1 MYCTRRK
8 GHVGYFVTLS
18 LFIFAQLS
26 WYMSR
31 IGVVCAYCY
40 LLLVM
45 IGVRWYSN
53 DRHAQ
58 VCTISAGM
66 VLSNPS
72 DKISTKTLSGRVLIV
87 IVRLS
92 EE

>member
-8 GHVGYFVTLS
+8 GHVGCFVTLS

-31 IGVVCAYCY
+31 IGLVRAYCY
-40 LLLVM
+40 LLLLMMVCVGTVM
-45 IGVRWYSN
+45 FGTRGS
-53 DRHAQ
+53 
-58 VCTISAGM
+58 
-66 VLSNPS
+66 VLFPWAWLLA
-72 DKISTKTLSGRVLIV
+72 ILATKFLQTLSGRVLIV
-87 IVRLS
+87 VVRLF